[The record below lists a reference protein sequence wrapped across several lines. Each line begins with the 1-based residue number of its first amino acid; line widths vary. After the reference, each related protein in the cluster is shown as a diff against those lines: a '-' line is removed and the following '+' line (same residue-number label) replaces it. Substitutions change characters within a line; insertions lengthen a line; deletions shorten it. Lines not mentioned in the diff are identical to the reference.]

1 MKRCVVLALL
11 GCLGASAENADA
23 PEPERL
29 RAAAAGL
36 LSADPETREKSRR
49 EVLSAGR
56 AALPVLG
63 EEKKRRTDPG
73 ELAVLSRV
81 IRILDP
87 EVSEREPV
95 DSIGPFALSPDG
107 KGYVVREK
115 EDRLV
120 ANLGERTPLE
130 APRQQGPPGILRRD
144 RTVTA
149 VCFAAVDEVAVAWA
163 GDGSLS
169 TFDVRTG
176 EKTGTLDIPLGLGQ
190 GKPASRWVRL
200 LRLTDSAVVSG
211 RHDGIAVHL
220 RGKAGPTLTTGEADP
235 RLLGWAIQPG
245 GVLAILKSPEGNL
258 LQKWTAANWKLA
270 DERALRVPDADLLAS
285 SRDRPCILVASRSS
299 GKYSTSVDGGAT
311 FATPAASG
319 LNPDELSSV
328 AVSPDGAWL
337 AFGCTSDRV
346 QLRLAT
352 TGELLR
358 ELKTSGPVR
367 DLAFSE
373 DGSTLAA
380 QAPAKLHIFDV
391 RPR

>member
-36 LSADPETREKSRR
+36 LSADPETREKSRQ
-49 EVLSAGR
+49 EILSAGR

-63 EEKKRRTDPG
+63 EEKKRRADPG
-73 ELAVLSRV
+73 EIAALSRV

-107 KGYVVREK
+107 KGYVVHEK

-130 APRQQGPPGILRRD
+130 APRQKEPPGILRRD

-149 VCFAAVDEVAVAWA
+149 
-163 GDGSLS
+163 
-169 TFDVRTG
+169 
-176 EKTGTLDIPLGLGQ
+176 
-190 GKPASRWVRL
+190 
-200 LRLTDSAVVSG
+200 
-211 RHDGIAVHL
+211 
-220 RGKAGPTLTTGEADP
+220 
-235 RLLGWAIQPG
+235 
-245 GVLAILKSPEGNL
+245 
-258 LQKWTAANWKLA
+258 
-270 DERALRVPDADLLAS
+270 
-285 SRDRPCILVASRSS
+285 
-299 GKYSTSVDGGAT
+299 KYSTSVDGGAA

-319 LNPDELSSV
+319 LNPGELSSV
-328 AVSPDGAWL
+328 AVCPDGAWVAL
-337 AFGCTSDRV
+337 GCTSDRV

-352 TGELLR
+352 TWELLA
-358 ELKTSGPVR
+358 ELKTSGPVL
-367 DLAFSE
+367 DVAFSD

-380 QAPAKLHIFDV
+380 QAPEKLHIFDV